1 MAEAKR
7 EDKYE
12 PPGIVTPP
20 GIIKYKK
27 HEVRTCHTTLPQPL
41 PPCCVRFQNFAA
53 CAR

>member
-27 HEVRTCHTTLPQPL
+27 HEVRTRHATLPHHTGAL
-41 PPCCVRFQNFAA
+41 TELCCLHGLM
-53 CAR
+53 